1 DFEFSADVRRPG
13 MLYARVIRPSGR
25 NATFGG
31 FTAAKAQAL
40 ALPGVQT
47 IDHIGNFVYV
57 LSSDEGTAQLISLD
71 MPYIVFW
78 IPGPSLIDQSTLPT
92 ALKAN
97 VYVADDEVV
106 VGDAAG
112 ALSGAA
118 ETANARYFTP
128 FQMHAP
134 MAGSAAVAD
143 YDGHALTVWSGTQG

>member
-1 DFEFSADVRRPG
+1 G
-13 MLYARVIRPSGR
+13 MLFARVIRPSGR

-31 FTAAKAQAL
+31 FTPAKAAAL

-47 IDHIGNFVYV
+47 IDHVGNLVYV
-57 LSSDEGTAQLISLD
+57 LSTDEGTAQLISLD

-78 IPGPSLIDQSTLPT
+78 IPGPPLVDQSTLPT
-92 ALKAN
+92 ALKDN
-97 VYVADDEVV
+97 VYASDNEVN

-118 ETANARYFTP
+118 QTASARYFSP

-143 YDGHALTVWSGTQG
+143 YDGTTLTVWSGTQGP